1 MIDLRP
7 SANHSAAMQR
17 VALIT
22 GGARGIGLGIATR
35 LAAEG
40 FSLVLNGVRPAADVA
55 EGIAPLRQS
64 GARVD
69 YVSGDIGLAADRERL
84 IAESIRLQG
93 RIDVLVN
100 NAGITSP
107 GRRDILEATEEA
119 FDRVMAVNLKGAFFL
134 TQLAARQMI
143 EQRKAVPSGTAGR
156 GYVINISS
164 ISAEFVSTN
173 RGDYCLSKA
182 ALAMSTK
189 LWAARLAE
197 FGIDVFE
204 VRPGVI
210 RSDMTAGVVEKY
222 DRLIADGLTLDRR
235 WGEAEDVGRV
245 VAMLVRGDLPY
256 ATGQVLKI
264 DGGMTIHQL

>member
-1 MIDLRP
+1 
-7 SANHSAAMQR
+7 MQR

-35 LAAEG
+35 LAGEG
-40 FSLVLNGVRPAADVA
+40 FSLVLNGLRPEADVA
-55 EGIAPLRQS
+55 EALAPLRQT
-64 GARVD
+64 GCRVD
-69 YVSGDIGLAADRERL
+69 YVSGDIGLATDRERL
-84 IAESIRLQG
+84 IAETIRLHG

-143 EQRKAVPSGTAGR
+143 ERKKANPADAAVR
-156 GYVINISS
+156 GYIINVTS
-164 ISAEFVSTN
+164 ISADFVSTN

-222 DRLIADGLTLDRR
+222 DHLIAEGLTLDRR
-235 WGEAEDVGRV
+235 WGETDDIGRV

-264 DGGMTIHQL
+264 DGGMTIHRL